1 VAIQPFLSTVINRL
15 DAKGRVSVPA
25 SFRQILTQENL
36 QGVFC
41 IPSFSAPALE
51 AFGAAMLAQAEA
63 RLAKYDPLFSPEYDD
78 EAYAVMGRTQF
89 LKFDDEGRMTLPT
102 DLIEHAGIAD
112 RVCFIGLGTKF
123 QIWDPVKFEDDRQR
137 RIERARARRSAGAPQ

>member
-1 VAIQPFLSTVINRL
+1 MQAFLSTAVNRL

-25 SFRQILTQENL
+25 SFRQILSQESL
-36 QGVFC
+36 QGLYC

-78 EAYAVMGRTQF
+78 EAYAVLGRTQF
-89 LKFDDEGRMTLPT
+89 LKFDDEGRITMPS
-102 DLIEHAGIAD
+102 DLIDHAGITD

-123 QIWDPVKFEDDRQR
+123 QIWDPVKFEDDRHR
-137 RIERARARRSAGAPQ
+137 RVERARSRRVAGTAT